1 MVLSTHVACS
11 SRKTRFIKGQEASR
25 VLSSLGVRTLLNQVS
40 LVGSPL
46 FQMYKMNEIIRKL
59 LFAGGKFMPEVHLTQ
74 SGFTY
79 NASKPFNKSKK
90 KKKKKSKFQRNKI
103 NH

>member
-40 LVGSPL
+40 LVGYPL
-46 FQMYKMNEIIRKL
+46 F
-59 LFAGGKFMPEVHLTQ
+59 
-74 SGFTY
+74 
-79 NASKPFNKSKK
+79 
-90 KKKKKSKFQRNKI
+90 
-103 NH
+103 

>member
-1 MVLSTHVACS
+1 
-11 SRKTRFIKGQEASR
+11 
-25 VLSSLGVRTLLNQVS
+25 
-40 LVGSPL
+40 
-46 FQMYKMNEIIRKL
+46 MYKMNEIIRKL

-79 NASKPFNKSKK
+79 NASKPFNKRKK

>member
-1 MVLSTHVACS
+1 
-11 SRKTRFIKGQEASR
+11 
-25 VLSSLGVRTLLNQVS
+25 
-40 LVGSPL
+40 
-46 FQMYKMNEIIRKL
+46 MYKMNEIIRKL

-74 SGFTY
+74 SGFTN
-79 NASKPFNKSKK
+79 NASKQLKKKKK